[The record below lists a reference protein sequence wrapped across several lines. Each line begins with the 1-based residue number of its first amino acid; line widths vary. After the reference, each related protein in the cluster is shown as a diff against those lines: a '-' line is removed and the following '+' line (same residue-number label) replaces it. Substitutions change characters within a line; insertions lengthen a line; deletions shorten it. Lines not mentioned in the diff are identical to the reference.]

1 MWHACT
7 LAAAGSIVAG
17 IATLW
22 AQASSTPGQTPEIHG
37 VVLVSGTNQ
46 PVSDAVVSFYFVG
59 AEQPKMVV
67 GTGLLDVVGTVNTD
81 ATGSF
86 SAPLYKLGYY
96 RVSAKKAGYT
106 ASQSTTASV
115 TLTADAPSKEAR
127 LYLSAPGHLTGYLVD
142 EDTGKPIAGVRL
154 AAARLGLPWVVAFGR
169 TPFDGPLVTTDGDG
183 QFRSGD
189 LTPGQYMVSLGE
201 QTIHGDRLRTDFS
214 EKDLKAVDL
223 DFPHTYWPGG
233 HDAESATPV
242 TVDPGAT
249 VSVGKISVKKVPHY
263 RVHVRIPPSTCGP
276 DDMMEV
282 YDGTRE
288 ISGSVRCRGDLL
300 ITGYPPGTYRL
311 VLAVITKS
319 AENREMA
326 LVPFVIADENIE
338 ITASLER
345 GLRIEGKFIAAD
357 GAAPPD
363 YTKLSASIRA
373 TGMLPFAD
381 VGSPVK
387 VDTNGK
393 FSFAGV
399 FPERCQVE
407 VSGTGAGHYIKEIR
421 YNGIPVR
428 DNLLPLDKSAP
439 AQEITVVID
448 DKPAAIAGA
457 VTDGE
462 KPVGKA
468 YVIAAKWPLAEMPEG
483 WRFQPTAGTT
493 ADDQGNFQLAG
504 LAPGEYRIVAL
515 RTREELDASAPGL
528 LERALSEADKVE
540 AGPNAFRS
548 VNIEVGSLR

>member
-1 MWHACT
+1 MGVRHWLPAAALWT
-7 LAAAGSIVAG
+7 AVAAPLAAQEAGPAP
-17 IATLW
+17 
-22 AQASSTPGQTPEIHG
+22 QPEIHG

-46 PVSDAVVSFYFVG
+46 PVADAVVSFYFVG
-59 AEQPKMVV
+59 EEQPKIVV
-67 GTGLLDVVGTVNTD
+67 GAGLLDVVGTVNTD

-86 SAPLYKLGYY
+86 STLLTKLGYY
-96 RVSAKKAGYT
+96 RVAAKKAGYT

-127 LYLSAPGHLTGYLVD
+127 LYLSAPGHLTGYVVA

-154 AAARLGLPWVVAFGR
+154 AAARLGLPGVVAFGR
-169 TPFDGPLVTTDGDG
+169 TPFNGPLVTTDGDG

-214 EKDLKAVDL
+214 EKDLKTVDL

-249 VSVGKISVKKVPHY
+249 VSVGKISVKKIPHY

-276 DDMMEV
+276 NDMMEV

-311 VLAVITKS
+311 VLAVNGRS
-319 AENREMA
+319 AADREMA
-326 LVPFVIADENIE
+326 SVPFVIADENIE
-338 ITASLER
+338 ITASLDR
-345 GLRIEGKFIAAD
+345 GARIEGRFIAAD
-357 GAAPPD
+357 SAAAPD
-363 YTKLSASIRA
+363 YTKLSPRIDMID
-373 TGMLPFAD
+373 MLPFAD
-381 VGSPVK
+381 VVSPVK
-387 VDTNGK
+387 VDAGGK
-393 FSFAGV
+393 FAFAGV
-399 FPERCQVE
+399 FASRCRIE
-407 VSGTGAGHYIKEIR
+407 ITGTGTSNYVKEIR
-421 YNGIPVR
+421 YNGIPIH
-428 DNLLPLDKSAP
+428 DNLLSLDRSA
-439 AQEITVVID
+439 AAHALTVVID
-448 DKPAAIAGA
+448 DKPAAIGGS

-468 YVIAAKWPLAEMPEG
+468 FVIAAKWPLAEMPEG
-483 WRFQPTAGTT
+483 WRFQPTAMAT

-528 LERALSEADKVE
+528 LERALAEAEKTD
-540 AGPNAFRS
+540 AGPNGFRS
-548 VNIEVGSLR
+548 VNIRVGALR